1 MLMRAFVAKITAN
14 VWDIV
19 QLSMLITL
27 QLFLKGIDMKII

>member
-1 MLMRAFVAKITAN
+1 MLMWAVVAKITAN

-19 QLSMLITL
+19 QLSMPITL